1 MNKQTTLV
9 GVGGLLAG
17 LLIGFMF
24 ANSINQKGVAAV
36 SAEAKSNSNM
46 PVGHPDISGS
56 SSAPGSTGAM
66 PAQTQAVIDKAKQSP
81 QDFDAQIAAA
91 ELYYQIERY
100 PEAISFLQAANK
112 LKPDDREVIVH
123 LGNANFDAGN
133 YEEAEKWYAS
143 ALSKKDDVNVRT
155 DLGLTFVFRDTPD
168 YDKAITE
175 FNKSL
180 AIDPNHIQ
188 ALQNLTVAYTK
199 KGDASKAS
207 STLTKLE
214 SVDPKNSAI
223 SRLKDDIQKMGTK

>member
-1 MNKQTTLV
+1 MNKQSTIF
-9 GVGGLLAG
+9 GVAGLLAG

-24 ANSINQKGVAAV
+24 ANSINQKGATPV
-36 SAEAKSNSNM
+36 SAEARSNSNM
-46 PVGHPDISGS
+46 PPGHPDISGS
-56 SSAPGSTGAM
+56 GSAPGSTGAM

-81 QDFDAQIAAA
+81 TDFDAQIAAA
-91 ELYYQIERY
+91 DLYYQIERY

-112 LKPDDREVIVH
+112 LKPEDREVIVH

-133 YEEAEKWYAS
+133 YEEAEKWYGT
-143 ALSKKDDVNVRT
+143 ALAKKDDVNVRT
-155 DLGLTFVFRDTPD
+155 DLGLTFVFRDKPD

-199 KGDASKAS
+199 KGDAAKAG
-207 STLTKLE
+207 STLSKLE
-214 SVDPKNSAI
+214 SVDPKNAAI
-223 SRLKDDIQKMGTK
+223 SKLKEDIQKMTK